1 MKKKLEIQD
10 FIQMQDL
17 QEEHG
22 IPFASA
28 ITTVIVDLINWYVQR
43 DFDEVY
49 IELNDLVVPQGYKNN
64 SCIWAKQIIPRI
76 NLPQVKSYKRTGRTI
91 IHASRKPVNPN
102 WFKNLKDKLL
112 HQNIIVYPTV
122 NVPKAYQANPYLV
135 VNRLRK
141 IGTEIKVSQSNNQL
155 TIIKQK

>member
-1 MKKKLEIQD
+1 MKKKLKIMD

-28 ITTVIVDLINWYVQR
+28 ITTVIIDLINWYVQR
-43 DFDEVY
+43 DYDEIY

-64 SCIWAKQIIPRI
+64 SCIWAKQILPKI
-76 NLPQVKSYKRTGRTI
+76 NLPHCKTFKRTGRVLIQAT
-91 IHASRKPVNPN
+91 RKPAFPN
-102 WFKNLKDKLL
+102 WFKNLKQKLAV
-112 HQNIIVYPTV
+112 QSIIIYPLI

-141 IGTEIKVSQSNNQL
+141 IGTEIKISQTNNQL
-155 TIIKQK
+155 TIIRK